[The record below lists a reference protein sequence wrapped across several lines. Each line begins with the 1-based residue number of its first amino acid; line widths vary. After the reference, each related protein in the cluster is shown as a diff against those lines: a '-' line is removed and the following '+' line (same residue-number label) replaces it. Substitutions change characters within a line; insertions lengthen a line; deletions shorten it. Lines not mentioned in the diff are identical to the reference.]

1 MLKSPN
7 EVLSSFITA
16 VSEEKELEFAM
27 KHWLRSADG
36 TNEARPYEI
45 PNVCGTSA
53 CIAGTVAYRMDP
65 KSDETCEV
73 MVFQDVGLDLDDW
86 GSPHDSA
93 SLEEHKAYRS
103 LSCIFSSSAL
113 YGRDNLSDISKE
125 DVLMVLAQLV
135 EGNYSSWESLN
146 DELSRRVDIYSRRG
160 LTDV

>member
-73 MVFQDVGLDLDDW
+73 MIFQDVGLTLNDDW
-86 GSPHDSA
+86 GELHVSA
-93 SLEEHKAYRS
+93 PLEEHKAHRS
-103 LSCIFSSSAL
+103 LGRIFSSQAL
-113 YGRDNLSDISKE
+113 YGRIYLSDISKE

-146 DELSRRVDIYSRRG
+146 NELSRRIDTNG
-160 LTDV
+160 ED

>member
-27 KHWLRSADG
+27 NNWLRSAEG
-36 TNEARPYEI
+36 ESEARPYEI

-65 KSDETCEV
+65 KSKETCEV
-73 MVFQDVGLDLDDW
+73 MIFQDVGLTDLNSWD
-86 GSPHDSA
+86 GPRNSA
-93 SLEEHKAYRS
+93 PTEEHKAYRS
-103 LSCIFSSSAL
+103 LSRIFSSAEL
-113 YGRDNLSDISKE
+113 YGRDILSDISKE
-125 DVLMVLAQLV
+125 DVLIVLAQLV

-146 DELSRRVDIYSRRG
+146 DELSRRIRING
-160 LTDV
+160 EG